1 MEKRKK
7 TLFWRLLCAVSV
19 AALAVSCLFTG
30 CTPQYYTEEDV
41 RKLTEEGTEAIE
53 KWLAENEPGAKATD
67 IKLLKALGFLDEGHG
82 LSDALELNVVAG
94 DTVSKRIFVTGTGR
108 MYRDDHHEL
117 CDATVAKILAE
128 NLGFGGSKAGLNGSP
143 ILEIPAREF
152 EDRKQNGK
160 FEIYSRTGMA
170 YQMLP
175 YEVTEE
181 NMEDYLRSALR
192 SGELSVDRLKLTIEL
207 SEGDVPEIMTTLLSG
222 IRDLRNL
229 NRVAIISADRTK
241 ETAFYFTE
249 RDDIAGKTGKYI
261 QLNVYERTETAQT
274 DDPELTATPGGE
286 VTLRQMWVCYYD
298 METLALSSE
307 GPGADAQPSAAQ

>member
-1 MEKRKK
+1 MENRKK

-19 AALAVSCLFTG
+19 AVLTIACLFTG

-207 SEGDVPEIMTTLLSG
+207 TEGDAPEITTTLLAG

-241 ETAFYFTE
+241 ETAFYFTDK
-249 RDDIAGKTGKYI
+249 DDVSGKSGKYI
-261 QLNVYERTETAQT
+261 QLNMYERTEAVQPGN
-274 DDPELTATPGGE
+274 PELTAAPDGE